1 MACAFCPGFGG
12 SWFQKDILNLVY
24 LCGHYGLHEVAAY
37 WQQVV
42 ALNTWQQH
50 RISALVVQPLF
61 GTVTGKRIAVLG
73 FAFKADTNNTRETPA
88 IRICRD
94 LLEEGAQL
102 AIFDPKVSA
111 EQIAA
116 DLGVEALVGSEGEG
130 VWQPVVDPFAAVCGA
145 DAVLLLTEW
154 QQFRQLDWP
163 ALAAE
168 MRQPAWLFDAR
179 AVADAAAARTAGLKV
194 WVVGEGEG

>member
-1 MACAFCPGFGG
+1 MQTHRRAGFRV
-12 SWFQKDILNLVY
+12 WPPADCVY
-24 LCGHYGLHEVAAY
+24 
-37 WQQVV
+37 
-42 ALNTWQQH
+42 
-50 RISALVVQPLF
+50 
-61 GTVTGKRIAVLG
+61 
-73 FAFKADTNNTRETPA
+73 KADTNDTPRSRRLLRRSNPA

-102 AIFDPKVSA
+102 AIFDPMVSA
-111 EQIAA
+111 GQIAA

-163 ALAAE
+163 ALAA
-168 MRQPAWLFDAR
+168 
-179 AVADAAAARTAGLKV
+179 V
-194 WVVGEGEG
+194 